1 MKLRQFGLPL
11 FILLVA
17 AVLVTTLLN
26 TRTDAPAPPPDMT
39 TAIAPVPAPTDA
51 ASAQPAY
58 TTTPTTSTTGQA
70 GALDQM
76 VVKLEQRLQQSDG
89 SAQDWALLGKT
100 YQYLGR
106 TAEAETA
113 YSNALARGYD
123 ANRLSRARAEMR
135 QQQAP
140 PPQASPLPNNINTH
154 QLAALTQGLA
164 THSDTTSIGIT
175 GTLTLSPALASQRP
189 AAAILYIFARSAQGP
204 QGPPYAVLRVPAVAF
219 PLSFKLNDSH
229 AVVPGRT
236 LSSATE
242 VVIGARLSASGNAS
256 GQPGDLEGFSQPIR
270 IPASSPVQLEINQT
284 RP

>member
-39 TAIAPVPAPTDA
+39 TAPVPAPTVA
-51 ASAQPAY
+51 VTAQPAY
-58 TTTPTTSTTGQA
+58 TTPTPGNTGQA

-76 VVKLEQRLQQSDG
+76 VVKLEQRLQQSEG

-123 ANRLSRARAEMR
+123 ADSLARARADMR
-135 QQQAP
+135 QQP
-140 PPQASPLPNNINTH
+140 EYP
-154 QLAALTQGLA
+154 
-164 THSDTTSIGIT
+164 
-175 GTLTLSPALASQRP
+175 
-189 AAAILYIFARSAQGP
+189 
-204 QGPPYAVLRVPAVAF
+204 
-219 PLSFKLNDSH
+219 
-229 AVVPGRT
+229 
-236 LSSATE
+236 
-242 VVIGARLSASGNAS
+242 
-256 GQPGDLEGFSQPIR
+256 
-270 IPASSPVQLEINQT
+270 
-284 RP
+284 